1 MSKKTNAYRVLSVLS
16 YCKVVMYRM
25 VSSALGN
32 VYLMLTSTSP
42 QGKLFSIIR

>member
-1 MSKKTNAYRVLSVLS
+1 MSKKTNVCWVISFPS

-25 VSSALGN
+25 ASSALGN

-42 QGKLFSIIR
+42 QGKLFNIIH